1 MNSFFDY
8 HNDQVAKLPLHLKKY
23 IIEQEYDKYTPV
35 DHAVWRYVMR
45 QNYSYLKNVAYYP
58 YIPGLKKAGLTIEK
72 IPSLQDEKLLEALEE
87 LVEDFLYSYRKSK
100 EGGEDHEWHAMA
112 ADDATGA
119 IYDFVKEH
127 GTEQELESTRDDTF
141 FDDLK
146 REFVEDY

>member
-58 YIPGLKKAGLTIEK
+58 YIPGLKKAGLTGLFHQQHLWNFRRIVYW
-72 IPSLQDEKLLEALEE
+72 SLLL
-87 LVEDFLYSYRKSK
+87 
-100 EGGEDHEWHAMA
+100 
-112 ADDATGA
+112 T
-119 IYDFVKEH
+119 
-127 GTEQELESTRDDTF
+127 
-141 FDDLK
+141 
-146 REFVEDY
+146 

>member
-1 MNSFFDY
+1 MRIAESTIRR
-8 HNDQVAKLPLHLKKY
+8 
-23 IIEQEYDKYTPV
+23 IIREEARRALREGASDSDV
-35 DHAVWRYVMR
+35 IMFLR
-45 QNYSYLKNVAYYP
+45 
-58 YIPGLKKAGLTIEK
+58 EK

-100 EGGEDHEWHAMA
+100 EYGNEDHEWHAMD
-112 ADDATGA
+112 ADEATGK